1 MKLLG
6 LLFALDF
13 SFLYLG
19 LALTSAAHAAVIYYT
34 APMMIALGAMYI
46 IRDEPVRRFKVLGIL
61 FAFLGVALTAFSGA
75 RGSGAATLAGDLLC
89 FAGAVCWAATVMVI
103 RATRL
108 RDLDA
113 SVVLFHQLFGS
124 VPLLGLATLV
134 PAGGWVIHWSPTL
147 VASLT
152 FQTVGVAFLS
162 YLVFFA
168 MLRRH
173 YTSQV
178 SAMNFLAPLFG
189 VVFAIVLLGER
200 QNALFWVGAA
210 AIVGGLCVVNQ
221 RRAGH
226 PA

>member
-1 MKLLG
+1 
-6 LLFALDF
+6 
-13 SFLYLG
+13 
-19 LALTSAAHAAVIYYT
+19 
-34 APMMIALGAMYI
+34 
-46 IRDEPVRRFKVLGIL
+46 
-61 FAFLGVALTAFSGA
+61 
-75 RGSGAATLAGDLLC
+75 
-89 FAGAVCWAATVMVI
+89 
-103 RATRL
+103 
-108 RDLDA
+108 
-113 SVVLFHQLFGS
+113 
-124 VPLLGLATLV
+124 
-134 PAGGWVIHWSPTL
+134 
-147 VASLT
+147 
-152 FQTVGVAFLS
+152 
-162 YLVFFA
+162 